1 MAGSHGTRRKS
12 RSVLTKGNV
21 TKGLS
26 YLLTNYKIGDR
37 VVVNIDPSEH
47 STTPHRRFQG
57 RVGVI
62 EEVGRRTLKVAIK
75 IGEKQKL
82 LQTRLNHI
90 RPLSEGGST

>member
-90 RPLSEGGST
+90 RPLSEGKST

>member
-12 RSVLTKGNV
+12 RSVLTKRNV

-26 YLLTNYKIGDR
+26 HLLTSYKVGDR
-37 VVVNIDPSEH
+37 VVVDIDPREH
-47 STTPHRRFQG
+47 SATPHRRFQG

-62 EEVGRRTLKVAIK
+62 EDVGRRTLKIAIK
-75 IGEKQKL
+75 IGDKQKI

-90 RPLSEGGST
+90 RPLSEGKSI

>member
-12 RSVLTKGNV
+12 RSVLTKGSV

-26 YLLTNYKIGDR
+26 YLLTNYKVGDR

-62 EEVGRRTLKVAIK
+62 QEVGRRTLKVAIK

-90 RPLSEGGST
+90 RPLSEGKST

>member
-90 RPLSEGGST
+90 RPLSEGEST